1 MMADDPSSSVNL
13 LLALLWCHQQKIS
26 THDVSLPFYPYLYLL
41 APYEHPLLRRARQDL
56 VVEMKRPSSKAITAM
71 LRHHGQKVV
80 VVTTTSSTTTANDL
94 AAQEAMTSSSLSCVP
109 ATNKCG
115 DSLLKLYDNTVEWF
129 LDIPPSQLLS
139 HHKKQQ
145 EDGKD
150 ITKSYKKVKP
160 PPPLLHD
167 NKILDSMLT
176 TTLRLD
182 NNACPKELASLKPN
196 SSCSP
201 SQWKPM
207 QISFSAAVRAAAQL
221 QEQQQATAGGI
232 RRDNFE
238 PTRISITSHFPS
250 DLTFLPHTSADGSN
264 NDVLDMDDIQQE
276 IINTFSSFWRKP
288 QAG

>member
-1 MMADDPSSSVNL
+1 MVPPTTKN
-13 LLALLWCHQQKIS
+13 K
-26 THDVSLPFYPYLYLL
+26 THDVPLHFYPYLYLL
-41 APYEHPLLRRARQDL
+41 APYEHPLLRRGRQDL
-56 VVEMKRPSSKAITAM
+56 VAEMKRPSSKAITAM

-80 VVTTTSSTTTANDL
+80 VVTTSTSSSTTANDS
-94 AAQEAMTSSSLSCVP
+94 AAQEAITSSSLSCVP
-109 ATNKCG
+109 ATTNKCG
-115 DSLLKLYDNTVEWF
+115 DSLLKLYDNTVEWL

-145 EDGKD
+145 QEEQDNKD

-207 QISFSAAVRAAAQL
+207 QISFPAAVRAAAQL

-238 PTRISITSHFPS
+238 PTRISTISHFPS
-250 DLTFLPHTSADGSN
+250 DLAFLPHTTAEGC

-288 QAG
+288 QEG